1 MVTTTST
8 SRPERSEILR
18 KLIRSYYEVAKLDL
32 PQDMELREFAV
43 QPFDSESY
51 VRHLSFSNEPELR
64 EFLVKVVPL
73 QVYFSAG
80 KYQTPSAKD
89 MESMGWMGSD
99 LMFDLDAEEFCSL
112 ETKRFCP
119 DTGEEEVECKTSE
132 TIDYTEV
139 TTDCLKLVYR
149 KAVELTKILKEDFGL
164 EGEIIFSGNRGFHV
178 NVDCYGDCALLDRE
192 DRKEIV
198 EYLTEPK
205 VEPGRPEDVGW
216 AGRLARGFEPINLD
230 AQVTIDIYR
239 LRRIPGSIN
248 GKSGLPVFKVRAEE
262 DLDNLFSKSPFS
274 GKVVIDPL
282 ITGHVRAYEMSFEL
296 ERGRKEVVEA
306 GVGVFLSL
314 KGLAR
319 LIAYVK

>member
-51 VRHLSFSNEPELR
+51 VRHLSFTSEPELR

-80 KYQTPSAKD
+80 KFQTPSAKD

-112 ETKRFCP
+112 ETRRFCP
-119 DTGEEEVECKTSE
+119 DSGKEGVECKTSE

-139 TTDCLKLVYR
+139 TTECLKLVYR
-149 KAVELTKILKEDFGL
+149 KAVELTNILREDFGL

-178 NVDCYGDCALLDRE
+178 NVDCYGDCALLDRD

-205 VEPGRPEDVGW
+205 VEPGRPEDLGW
-216 AGRLARGFEPINLD
+216 AGRLARGF
-230 AQVTIDIYR
+230 
-239 LRRIPGSIN
+239 

-262 DLDNLFSKSPFS
+262 DLDNLFSKSPFV

-282 ITGHVRAYEMSFEL
+282 VTGHIRAYERSFEL